1 MAQESHTNWYR
12 FLIWLVI
19 GLCIYFT
26 YGYKNSR
33 LAAKTIAG
41 AGTPQE

>member
-1 MAQESHTNWYR
+1 MAQESHTNWLR

-19 GLCIYFT
+19 GLVLYFT

-33 LAAKTIAG
+33 LARESKVS
-41 AGTPQE
+41 